1 MRHCK
6 VALVITKQMNI
17 REVLDQ
23 LARTKFKA
31 NCAVQFEWDQSQ
43 FSVDNG
49 MNNIRAVIS
58 KERKLILFCC
68 RYPQYVDMVEE
79 LLTEF
84 ADEQAL
90 LIENLE
96 V

>member
-1 MRHCK
+1 MEYCK

-31 NCAVQFEWDQSQ
+31 TCAVQFEWDQNQ

-49 MNNIRAVIS
+49 MNNVRAVID
-58 KERKLILFCC
+58 ERRKLILFCC
-68 RYPQYVDMVEE
+68 RYLHYIDIAEE

>member
-1 MRHCK
+1 MQYGK
-6 VALVITKQMNI
+6 VALVITKQMDI

-31 NCAVQFEWDQSQ
+31 TCVVQLEWDQNQ

-49 MNNIRAVIS
+49 MNNIRAVIDE
-58 KERKLILFCC
+58 KRKLILFCC
-68 RYPQYVDMVEE
+68 RYPHFIDIAEE
-79 LLTEF
+79 LVRDFATEK
-84 ADEQAL
+84 AL
-90 LIENLE
+90 LIKNLD

>member
-1 MRHCK
+1 
-6 VALVITKQMNI
+6 
-17 REVLDQ
+17 
-23 LARTKFKA
+23 
-31 NCAVQFEWDQSQ
+31 
-43 FSVDNG
+43 

-58 KERKLILFCC
+58 KERKLILFHC
-68 RYPQYVDMVEE
+68 RYPQYVDVAEE

-90 LIENLE
+90 LIENLK